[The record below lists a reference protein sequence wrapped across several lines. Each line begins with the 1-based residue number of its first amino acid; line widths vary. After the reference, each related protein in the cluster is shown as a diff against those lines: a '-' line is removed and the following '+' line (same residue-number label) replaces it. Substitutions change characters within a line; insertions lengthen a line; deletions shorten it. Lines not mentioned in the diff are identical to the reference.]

1 MKQENLLNSAFLKED
16 VVLSTSD
23 GHFIGAILNII
34 LDERGAIWYKCF
46 C

>member
-1 MKQENLLNSAFLKED
+1 MKQENLFNNAFLKEN
-16 VVLSTSD
+16 VALSTSD

-34 LDERGAIWYKCF
+34 LDERGAIWYKYF